1 VYPLSSQVLRAR
13 TMSSESAP
21 IVPFFK
27 KKARPTNARKRDASP
42 TSASTG
48 AAGPSS
54 SEPTSEVIV
63 PVRKTAAN
71 PLIQGTKK
79 RKLGALDDSTADDST
94 EFDDDRGPDVKW
106 KASGNHTEAA
116 ERERQILEGEDAE
129 FLLKRQRR
137 EVEDEDRLDDGMYH
151 GSSSY
156 KQHIKKEKEIPKAMR
171 VGPQKSNSTIRTVT
185 IMDYQPDV
193 CKDYKETGYC
203 GFGDTCKFLH
213 DRGNYLQGWQLDKQA
228 ADAKKQAADESDSD
242 DEEDI
247 PWACF
252 ICRKPYTDPI
262 VTKCGHYFCSACA
275 IKKFSKTPKCA
286 ACGAP
291 TAGIFNRA
299 DKVIEKMR
307 AKKKA
312 DENEAPDDSD
322 NENENGRKGDLELD
336 IPES

>member
-1 VYPLSSQVLRAR
+1 
-13 TMSSESAP
+13 MSSEAAP
-21 IVPFFK
+21 TVPFFK

-42 TSASTG
+42 TSASTSSG

-54 SEPTSEVIV
+54 SEPASAVIV

-94 EFDDDRGPDVKW
+94 ELDDERGPDVKW
-106 KASGNHTEAA
+106 KASGNHAEAA

-137 EVEDEDRLDDGMYH
+137 ELEDEDRLEDGMYH

-193 CKDYKETGYC
+193 CKDYKGAFIMT
-203 GFGDTCKFLH
+203 TC
-213 DRGNYLQGWQLDKQA
+213 N
-228 ADAKKQAADESDSD
+228 
-242 DEEDI
+242 
-247 PWACF
+247 
-252 ICRKPYTDPI
+252 
-262 VTKCGHYFCSACA
+262 
-275 IKKFSKTPKCA
+275 
-286 ACGAP
+286 P
-291 TAGIFNRA
+291 TN
-299 DKVIEKMR
+299 K
-307 AKKKA
+307 
-312 DENEAPDDSD
+312 
-322 NENENGRKGDLELD
+322 L
-336 IPES
+336 